1 MGRLAAAA
9 SLGVAALTLAACGS
23 AAVVQATSTS
33 TSVLPTTSTPARV
46 ATFCTTAQLAVTSS
60 GNSGMGHI
68 GVVLIFTNISA
79 TPCVEVGYPGVAAL
93 TAEGIQAVQA
103 LRTPGGYLQGGTS
116 RKEVTLASGQSA
128 SAIVEGTDV
137 PTGTATSCPSYPKLL
152 VTPPNATEQVVIS
165 AVMPGCSPIEVHPVV
180 SGATGMVG

>member
-1 MGRLAAAA
+1 
-9 SLGVAALTLAACGS
+9 
-23 AAVVQATSTS
+23 
-33 TSVLPTTSTPARV
+33 
-46 ATFCTTAQLAVTSS
+46 
-60 GNSGMGHI
+60 MGHI

-79 TPCVEVGYPGVAAL
+79 FPCVEVGYPGVAAL

-103 LRTPGGYLQGGTS
+103 LRTPGGYLQGNTS

-152 VTPPNATEQVVIS
+152 VTPPNATESVVIS
-165 AVMPGCSPIEVHPVV
+165 AVMPGCSPIEVYPVV